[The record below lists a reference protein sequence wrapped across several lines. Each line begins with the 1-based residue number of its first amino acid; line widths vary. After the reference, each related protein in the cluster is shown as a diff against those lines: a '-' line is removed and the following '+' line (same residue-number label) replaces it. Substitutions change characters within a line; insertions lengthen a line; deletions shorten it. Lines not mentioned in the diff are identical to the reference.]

1 MSNRRNLVT
10 GAGLAVGSMFVSQ
23 FAAAVSVPLL
33 LSEGAISSTALRL
46 GCAALFCIVWARPN
60 FLSFGARQW
69 RSAVALGFVV
79 AVMAICF
86 YVAATRIPIGA
97 AMTIEFLGPLA
108 VAALSL
114 KGLRRVALPLLA
126 VGGVVAMTYGH
137 DGLLFDSVGVMLA
150 LAAACGWGGYIVL
163 MRHVGGLFSEQEGLC
178 VALIVSAILAWPVG
192 MALEPD
198 SHITSHILYVAGLA
212 LLWPF
217 TSFAFEMMAL
227 RRMPLGP
234 FSILMSL
241 EPAFGALLGYVILD
255 QKLSPR
261 QIAGIIAV
269 MIASIGAVVQSRDS
283 TDDARDARNPM
294 GHREEAC

>member
-1 MSNRRNLVT
+1 MSNRPNLVT

-108 VAALSL
+108 V
-114 KGLRRVALPLLA
+114 
-126 VGGVVAMTYGH
+126 
-137 DGLLFDSVGVMLA
+137 
-150 LAAACGWGGYIVL
+150 
-163 MRHVGGLFSEQEGLC
+163 
-178 VALIVSAILAWPVG
+178 
-192 MALEPD
+192 
-198 SHITSHILYVAGLA
+198 
-212 LLWPF
+212 
-217 TSFAFEMMAL
+217 
-227 RRMPLGP
+227 
-234 FSILMSL
+234 
-241 EPAFGALLGYVILD
+241 
-255 QKLSPR
+255 PR
-261 QIAGIIAV
+261 F
-269 MIASIGAVVQSRDS
+269 
-283 TDDARDARNPM
+283 
-294 GHREEAC
+294 H